1 MFKKVL
7 VANRGEIAVRIIQT
21 LKEMGIQSV
30 AIYSTADAQALHVQ
44 LADEAIAVGGPQAAD
59 SYLNMQNILSAA
71 LMTGAEAIHPGYGFL
86 AENDMF
92 AEMVTSVGIKW
103 IGPSAEVIALMGNK
117 ANAREAMQKADV
129 PVIPGSTGTVES
141 VDEAQAIA
149 AEIGY
154 PVLLKAAAGGGG
166 KGIRLVESSE
176 DLADAFTNG
185 QREAEA
191 SFGDHS
197 MYVEKV
203 LTNVR
208 HIEMQV
214 SRDQTGHAVYF
225 PERDCSLQRH
235 KQKLIEESP
244 ATGISPEQRR
254 ELGQITLNA
263 VHAIDYENTGTIEF
277 LQDDTGAF
285 YFLEMNT
292 RIQVEHPVTEL
303 VTGIDLIRLQIEV
316 AAGETIP
323 WEQADVQVKGH
334 AIECRINAEQ
344 PEKGFLPSAGP
355 VNTLYLPTSGPNVR
369 FDTALYP
376 GDIVQPYYDAM
387 ILKALVWA
395 PTRELALVRMR
406 RVLDEIIIDGLQTN
420 IAFQRWLLDN
430 PKVQSGQFDI
440 AYVEAEVMPRW
451 KEERA
456 N

>member
-7 VANRGEIAVRIIQT
+7 VANRGEIAVRIIRT
-21 LKEMGIQSV
+21 LKEMGIESV
-30 AIYSTADAQALHVQ
+30 AIYSTADENALHVQ
-44 LADEAIAVGGPQAAD
+44 LADEAIAVGGPQPQD

-86 AENDMF
+86 AENDLF

-117 ANAREAMQKADV
+117 ANARAAMQEANV
-129 PVIPGSTGTVES
+129 PVIPGSNGTVSTVE
-141 VDEAQAIA
+141 EAQAVA
-149 AEIGY
+149 AKIGY

-166 KGIRLVESSE
+166 KGIRLVDSP
-176 DLADAFTNG
+176 DLLAEAFVTG
-185 QREAEA
+185 QGEAQA
-191 SFGDHS
+191 SFGDNS

-214 SRDQTGHAVYF
+214 CRDQNGHAVYF
-225 PERDCSLQRH
+225 PERNCSLQRH

-244 ATGISPEQRR
+244 ATAISDEQRA
-254 ELGQITLNA
+254 ELGQITFNA

-316 AAGETIP
+316 AAGEP
-323 WEQADVQVKGH
+323 LVWEQADIQLNGY

-355 VNTLYLPTSGPNVR
+355 VQNLYLPTGGPNVR

-376 GDIVQPYYDAM
+376 GDNVQPYYDAM
-387 ILKALVWA
+387 ILKVLVWG
-395 PTRELALVRMR
+395 PTRELALIRMR
-406 RVLDEIIIDGLQTN
+406 RVLDEVIVDGLQTN
-420 IAFQRWLLDN
+420 VDFQRWLLDD
-430 PKVQSGQFDI
+430 PQVQAGTFNI
-440 AYVEAEVMPRW
+440 AYVESEVMPRW
-451 KEERA
+451 QA
-456 N
+456 NVAK

>member
-7 VANRGEIAVRIIQT
+7 VANRGEIAVRIIRT
-21 LKEMGIQSV
+21 LKEMDIQSV
-30 AIYSTADAQALHVQ
+30 AIYSTADKHALHVQ
-44 LADEAIAVGGPQAAD
+44 LADEAIAVGGPQPQD

-86 AENDMF
+86 AENEMF

-103 IGPSAEVIALMGNK
+103 IGPSSDVIALMGNK
-117 ANAREAMQKADV
+117 ANARAAMQHAAV
-129 PVIPGSTGTVES
+129 PVIPGSDGTVSS
-141 VDEAQAIA
+141 VSEAQAIA

-154 PVLLKAAAGGGG
+154 PVLLKASAGGGG
-166 KGIRLVESSE
+166 KGIRLVETPE
-176 DLADAFTNG
+176 LLADAFVTG
-185 QREAEA
+185 QNEAQA
-191 SFGDHS
+191 AFGDNS

-214 SRDQTGHAVYF
+214 CRDQAGQAVYF
-225 PERDCSLQRH
+225 PERNCSLQRH

-244 ATGISPEQRR
+244 ATDISDEQRR

-316 AAGETIP
+316 AAGESLTWKQEDI
-323 WEQADVQVKGH
+323 QLNGH

-355 VNTLYLPTSGPNVR
+355 VKTLYLPTGGPDVR

-376 GDIVQPYYDAM
+376 GDNVQPYYDAM
-387 ILKALVWA
+387 VLKVLVWA
-395 PTRELALVRMR
+395 PTRELALTRMR
-406 RVLDEIIIDGLQTN
+406 RVLDEVIVDGLQTN
-420 IAFQRWLLDN
+420 VAFQRWLLDD
-430 PKVQSGQFDI
+430 PKVQSGQFNI
-440 AYVEAEVMPRW
+440 AYVEADVMPRW
-451 KEERA
+451 QAMLA